1 MYVYQT
7 MDDFLFTSTPLFSKP
22 PVFIGNDQ
30 YITSNS
36 SFPNEIKYTTE
47 INFNPEPSINVEFIN
62 QYQTILNMKDEDDE
76 TEKIKLRIA
85 TAERKEQTIINRER
99 ANLEK
104 LRQKQLNSPLSKHL
118 AKCKSMRKELIE
130 KGFSEEDSKRLCG
143 KCKLPAPFHSDY
155 RAEDLNNPYK
165 FSFFCHICVKKGKA
179 NVNDNPITC
188 SKTDTEYSNHYR
200 KKNAFNHKCHCG
212 KIIRINEKAKTDDI
226 NLRKH
231 IESNYHRIWYMLKE
245 QQDCSNIDYKNDLI
259 DFSLFSVGQLRH
271 IIKTNLNEKKKPI
284 IPSYSH
290 KNKTEL
296 IKALKDNKDK
306 IVISFDVLDIQ
317 KDKYDKKAKVLGI
330 VYPDLQSED
339 DEEEYHYSS
348 SSSSSSEEEE
358 SSSDE
363 DSD

>member
-1 MYVYQT
+1 
-7 MDDFLFTSTPLFSKP
+7 MDDFLFTSTPLFSNP

-30 YITSNS
+30 CITSNS
-36 SFPNEIKYTTE
+36 SFPNEIKYIPE
-47 INFNPEPSINVEFIN
+47 INFIPEPSIDIEFIDK
-62 QYQTILNMKDEDDE
+62 YQTILNMKDEDNE

-85 TAERKEQTIINRER
+85 AAERKEQTIINRER

-104 LRQKQLNSPLSKHL
+104 LRQKQLNSSLSKHL
-118 AKCKSMRKELIE
+118 TKCKSMRKELIE

-155 RAEDLNNPYK
+155 RAEDLSNPYK

-188 SKTDTEYSNHYR
+188 SKTDTEYSKYYR

-306 IVISFDVLDIQ
+306 IIISFDVLDIQ

-348 SSSSSSEEEE
+348 SSSSSSSSSEEEE

>member
-1 MYVYQT
+1 MYIYQN
-7 MDDFLFTSTPLFSKP
+7 MDEFLFTSTPLFSKP
-22 PVFIGNDQ
+22 AVFINENQ
-30 YITSNS
+30 YMTSNS
-36 SFPNEIKYTTE
+36 SFPNEMKY
-47 INFNPEPSINVEFIN
+47 NPKSNIDIEFIN
-62 QYQTILNMKDEDDE
+62 KYQTILNIKDEDNE

-85 TAERKEQTIINRER
+85 TAERKEQRLIEKER

-118 AKCKSMRKELIE
+118 AKCKSMSKELIE

-143 KCKLPAPFHSDY
+143 KCKLPTPYHIDY
-155 RAEDLNNPYK
+155 RAEDLCNPYK
-165 FSFFCHICVKKGKA
+165 FSFFCHICVKKGIV

-188 SKTDTEYSNHYR
+188 SKTDTEYAKHYR
-200 KKNAFNHKCHCG
+200 KKNAFNYKCHCG

-226 NLRKH
+226 NYRKH

-317 KDKYDKKAKVLGI
+317 KDKYNKKEKVVGI
-330 VYPDLQSED
+330 VYPDLQNEE
-339 DEEEYHYSS
+339 DEEEYHY
-348 SSSSSSEEEE
+348 SSSSSEEEE